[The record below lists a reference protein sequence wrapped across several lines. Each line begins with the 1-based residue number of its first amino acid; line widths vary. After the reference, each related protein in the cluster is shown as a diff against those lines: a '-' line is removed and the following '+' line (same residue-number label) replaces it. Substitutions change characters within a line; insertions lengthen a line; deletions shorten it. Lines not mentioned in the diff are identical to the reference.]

1 MRYPFHFQ
9 VVRSPDGE
17 SRGFPIGSISVQQ
30 AASTVLDKYYTT
42 FPIYNPYLDR
52 LIGGGVTGLRN
63 RGKPGGPVGPGG
75 TVKVYE
81 LDGPNGTAIN
91 VSLSFPFFDI

>member
-1 MRYPFHFQ
+1 MGMLNVIFQ

-17 SRGFPIGSISVQQ
+17 SRGFPIGRISVQQ
-30 AASTVLDKYYTT
+30 AASNVLDKYYTT

-52 LIGGGVTGLRN
+52 MIGGGTGLRN
-63 RGKPGGPVGPGG
+63 RGGGAAGG

-81 LDGPNGTAIN
+81 VDGPNGTTIN
-91 VSLSFPFFDI
+91 VS

>member
-1 MRYPFHFQ
+1 M
-9 VVRSPDGE
+9 VRSPDGE
-17 SRGFPIGSISVQQ
+17 SRGFPIGRISVQQ
-30 AASTVLDKYYTT
+30 AASTVLDRYYTT

-63 RGKPGGPVGPGG
+63 RGKAGPGGAGG

-81 LDGPNGTAIN
+81 VDGPNGSAIN
-91 VSLSFPFFDI
+91 VSITHIMESILSTDPIK

>member
-1 MRYPFHFQ
+1 M
-9 VVRSPDGE
+9 VRSPDGE
-17 SRGFPIGSISVQQ
+17 SRGFPIGRISVQQ

-63 RGKPGGPVGPGG
+63 RGKAGPGGAGG

-81 LDGPNGTAIN
+81 VDGPNGSAIN
-91 VSLSFPFFDI
+91 VRITYNIDTFCFILMFN

>member
-1 MRYPFHFQ
+1 MTNAYHIYFQ

-63 RGKPGGPVGPGG
+63 RGKPGGPGGAGG

-81 LDGPNGTAIN
+81 VDGPNGSAIN
-91 VSLSFPFFDI
+91 VSFHFHF